1 MNETPISVQRRLPR
15 SFALVPIGVL
25 AVIMGF
31 FAVGLTRDPHE
42 LPTMMVDRPM
52 PAFQLQQLKDD
63 IPNLTSDRLKG
74 HVTLVN
80 VFGSWCVSCVAEH
93 PMLMELSR
101 QNLVTIHGVDWRDT
115 PREGAAWLDRYGNPY
130 ASVGLDA
137 DSRLAIDL
145 GVTGAPE
152 TFLVDKAGRV
162 RYKQIG
168 PITEEIWEET
178 LAPLVRSLEE
188 EPQ

>member
-1 MNETPISVQRRLPR
+1 MTDTASSTPRRLPR
-15 SFALVPIGVL
+15 WAALVPVGVL
-25 AVIMGF
+25 SVIMGF
-31 FAVGLTRDPHE
+31 FAVGLTRDPHQ

-52 PAFQLQQLKDD
+52 PAFQLQQLSDD
-63 IPNLTSDRLKG
+63 TPNFTSDKLKG

-93 PMLMELSR
+93 PMLMDLSR

-115 PREGAAWLDRYGNPY
+115 PREGAAWLARYGNPY

-188 EPQ
+188 ESQ